1 MKFHPLKKLKVLS
14 LIVRLPSFVYVS
26 FLSVHGSVLTS
37 ASQSVCL
44 SVGQCGTQVNIKALF
59 FAHSAA
65 KNLKISNL
73 NILKNFSVH

>member
-1 MKFHPLKKLKVLS
+1 M
-14 LIVRLPSFVYVS
+14 
-26 FLSVHGSVLTS
+26 SVHGSVLTS

-65 KNLKISNL
+65 KNIKISNF
-73 NILKNFSVH
+73 NIKFFFLSIDSDDSFWQIVSATITHEFLS